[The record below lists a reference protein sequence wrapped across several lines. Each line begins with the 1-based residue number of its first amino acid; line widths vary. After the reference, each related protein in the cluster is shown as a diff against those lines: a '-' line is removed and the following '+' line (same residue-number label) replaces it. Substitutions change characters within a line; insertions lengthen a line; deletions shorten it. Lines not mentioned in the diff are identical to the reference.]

1 MIEVKIDRQIEKE
14 KIEIWIS
21 CEVKQL
27 RKTGRLIEKEI
38 EVDRLRKR
46 SEISRLIEKEKERLK
61 KLRKRGRLIEKVKE
75 IGRQVENN

>member
-1 MIEVKIDRQIEKE
+1 M
-14 KIEIWIS
+14 
-21 CEVKQL
+21 
-27 RKTGRLIEKEI
+27 
-38 EVDRLRKR
+38 DRLRKR

>member
-27 RKTGRLIEKEI
+27 RKTGRLIEKE
-38 EVDRLRKR
+38 
-46 SEISRLIEKEKERLK
+46 RLK

>member
-46 SEISRLIEKEKERLK
+46 SEISRLIEKERLK